1 MGTRGDDVYDAM
13 GGAVGAFA
21 GAAASGM
28 VSIDPDAAQTAVKEI
43 GAVRDELEMLLNQAN
58 ISGGSDVQ
66 IGANPVGLAMA
77 KKSTDRM
84 DGAGDSFLHLV
95 RQLFQ
100 QTEQA
105 ERALNQAIANYKD
118 TDYGNA
124 TKYRG

>member
-1 MGTRGDDVYDAM
+1 MYDATGI

-28 VSIDPDAAQTAVKEI
+28 VSVDPDAAQTAIKEI
-43 GAVRDELEMLLNQAN
+43 GAVRDELQTLLDSLGT
-58 ISGGSDVQ
+58 SGSGDVE

-77 KKSTDRM
+77 EKSVNRM
-84 DGAGDSFLHLV
+84 SGSGDSFKHLV
-95 RQLFQ
+95 SQLYQ
-100 QTEQA
+100 QTETA
-105 ERALNQAIANYKD
+105 ERALNQAISNYRE